1 MVIILNNKHCVAW
14 FAMKNTSSLLLKS
27 VLIGSVIIGVTSCSS
42 LSKPIEPLTEAQAC
56 LQINNLISDHANKF
70 KEHKKSQKRR
80 NRLMT
85 SWAAQKV
92 FPAAEECEIWEWSTG
107 LYHYICNWKTKTE
120 QETQQD
126 YQAAMMI
133 VQSCLNNQ
141 WQSESTTTKSGGK
154 RTTFEKAGSKTQIS
168 LRYFKEPRSLIENWH
183 TTVSIGD
190 KNNLKAKVQ

>member
-1 MVIILNNKHCVAW
+1 
-14 FAMKNTSSLLLKS
+14 MKNKTSLLLKS
-27 VLIGSVIIGVTSCSS
+27 VLISSVIVGVTSCSN
-42 LSKPIEPLTEAQAC
+42 LSKPKEPLTEAQAC

-107 LYHYICNWKTKTE
+107 LYNYNCNWKTKTQ

-126 YQAAMMI
+126 YQEAI
-133 VQSCLNNQ
+133 TVVKSCLNDE
-141 WQSESTTTKSGGK
+141 WQSKSTTTKSGGK
-154 RTTFEKAGSKTQIS
+154 RTSFEKSGLKTQIS

-190 KNNLKAKVQ
+190 KNNLKAKTQ